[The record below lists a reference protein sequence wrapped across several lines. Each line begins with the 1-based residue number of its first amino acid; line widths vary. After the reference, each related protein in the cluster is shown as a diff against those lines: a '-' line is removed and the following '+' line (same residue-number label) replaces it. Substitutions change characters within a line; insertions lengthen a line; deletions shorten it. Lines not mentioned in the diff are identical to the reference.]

1 MNPYLLLSDLHCH
14 AWSAFSKVGP
24 NGVNSRLQIT
34 LNEIER
40 AVDHLLTQTTGNLVI
55 IAGDLFHERGKIAP
69 EVFNPTYATIERCVA
84 KGAQFVMIPGNHD
97 LAGKETTELGNA
109 MQTLSALKGVQVITK
124 PEFIGYYGREI
135 GLVPWVSSVKALKE
149 CCADLGSNLLDADKT
164 DLIIHAGLNDVI
176 MGLDHGLDA
185 TEVASWGFDR
195 VFAGHYHHHKVFP
208 GNQVIS
214 IGATTQQTWGDIDTH
229 AGFLIVDEASVTY
242 HASHAPSF
250 VQIDETTDLDDL
262 ALIADGNYVRV
273 RGLELAAADMQ
284 QFRQELENC
293 GALGVSMQSPVQLV
307 QARTGA
313 VIKKTASLET
323 SVATYVEEQEFENAE
338 LVQRACEDVLSTA
351 RAKAA

>member
-1 MNPYLLLSDLHCH
+1 MKPYLILSDLHCH

-40 AVDHLLTQTTGNLVI
+40 AVDYLLNETSGNLVV

-69 EVFNPTYATIERCVA
+69 EVFNPTYATIERCVE
-84 KGAQFVMIPGNHD
+84 KGARFVMIPGNHD

-109 MQTLSALKGVQVITK
+109 MQTLSALAGVQVCTK
-124 PEFIGYYGREI
+124 PEHILHDGCKI
-135 GLVPWVSSVKALKE
+135 MLVPWMSSVKALKE
-149 CCADLGSNLLDADKT
+149 FCSDHAKKTPAVNDT

-185 TEVASWGFDR
+185 TEVASWGYDR
-195 VFAGHYHHHKVFP
+195 VFAGHYHNHKVLA
-208 GNQVIS
+208 GGKVIS
-214 IGATTQQTWGDIDTH
+214 IGATTQQTWGDIGTR
-229 AGFLIVDEASVTY
+229 AGFLIVDDTSVTY

-284 QFRQELENC
+284 QFREELEKC

-307 QARTGA
+307 QARSGA
-313 VIKKTASLET
+313 VVKKTASLET
-323 SVATYVEEQEFENAE
+323 SVAAYVEEQEFNNAE
-338 LVQRACEDVLSTA
+338 LVQRACEDVLSAA